1 MSSGT
6 GSGLNSQLC
15 RVCAHLP
22 CASKKSLREPSHST
36 SEELKMREM
45 TCYFDLYCTLHEPL
59 LLLHHAVHQLQHL
72 LRLLP
77 AGERAAG
84 AGAARPPSPSA

>member
-1 MSSGT
+1 MNYSALNGIKSELIGVEEMN
-6 GSGLNSQLC
+6 GSKYHVIQFTCCG
-15 RVCAHLP
+15 A
-22 CASKKSLREPSHST
+22 
-36 SEELKMREM
+36 EEDNDAINM